1 MSTFTQHKKTG
12 TVSNSMTRLLPN
24 LITKQPKINV
34 PTIPNRELMLKKVT
48 NLRLRFLLLFVVF
61 FFYLPIHEI

>member
-12 TVSNSMTRLLPN
+12 TVSNNITRLLPN

-34 PTIPNRELMLKKVT
+34 PTIPNRELMLKIVNKFC
-48 NLRLRFLLLFVVF
+48 LRFLLLFEVF
-61 FFYLPIHEI
+61 FLPSNP